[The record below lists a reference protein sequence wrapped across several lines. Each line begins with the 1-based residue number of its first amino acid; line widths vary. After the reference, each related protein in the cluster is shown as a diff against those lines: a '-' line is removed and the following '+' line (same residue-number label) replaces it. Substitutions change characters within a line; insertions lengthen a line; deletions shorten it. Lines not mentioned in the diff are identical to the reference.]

1 MVDSQYRELAPK
13 VSSEDGGDTGASP
26 RSSKTLVRVLSATVI
41 ALALIIGVGVRV
53 VRLDKMPPALNQ
65 DEACDGYDAYSVLT
79 TGRDHHG
86 NFMPIVMQGFNDY
99 RMPLLQYSLV
109 PLVGAFGLKTEVV
122 RLGAA
127 IWGILDLAAIV
138 CLAGLMLGWPGAA
151 AAAVFGA
158 LSPWHLSFSRFGQEA
173 ITGSA
178 TVTLAILCLFAWL
191 SRRKTRYLILT
202 GIFLGLSLYSYSVAR
217 LATPLIIVLLTILY
231 RRELKLAW
239 PKPLIALSIVV
250 VFAIPQIVI
259 TLRHPA
265 EMQAQFHNL
274 SLFNPEVIC
283 AGCSSEQTKL
293 ATKSIPY
300 LLAANFASNFTAS
313 FLFLK
318 GDRGDPWTMLHPPN
332 FGELLPEQAPLL
344 ILGLIALFSERRRR
358 VAILILGWLMIA
370 ALPATVI
377 KPLGASS
384 PEAGKMP
391 TPYVLLNPNPEI
403 SPAPFTPSLL
413 LAHADSRHDILAVVP
428 WIVLS
433 ALGFVVLLDL
443 TRDFPI
449 FQAGAVVLLLA
460 GVAFHSSRYLRYY
473 FEDFPAIAAP
483 YFQYGIK
490 EFLQTIDRGY
500 SRDLPVV
507 ITPRINQPYIYVLF
521 FEQYPPAKYQQDTV
535 VQRPGLFS
543 RVSGFDRYRFVPP
556 QLPLVQLPHGIFVFQ
571 GGERTILPPAVPI
584 FYPDGGIAY
593 KIVVK

>member
-13 VSSEDGGDTGASP
+13 VSSEDGEDTGASP
-26 RSSKTLVRVLSATVI
+26 RSSKTLVKVLSATVI

-53 VRLDKMPPALNQ
+53 ARLDKMPPALNQ
-65 DEACDGYDAYSVLT
+65 DEACDGYDAYSILR

-191 SRRKTRYLILT
+191 SRRKTRYLILS
-202 GIFLGLSLYSYSVAR
+202 GIFLGLSLYSYSVAK
-217 LATPLIIVLLTILY
+217 LFTPLIIVLLTILY
-231 RRELKLAW
+231 RRELKEAW
-239 PKPLIALSIVV
+239 PKPLIALSIVA
-250 VFAIPQIVI
+250 VFAIPQVVI
-259 TLRHPA
+259 TLRHST
-265 EMQAQFHNL
+265 EMQAQYHNL
-274 SLFNPEVIC
+274 SLFNPEAIC

-300 LLAANFASNFTAS
+300 LLVANFASNFTAS
-313 FLFLK
+313 FLFLN
-318 GDRGDPWTMLHPPN
+318 GDRGDHWTMLHPPN
-332 FGELLPEQAPLL
+332 FGELLPEQAPLVV
-344 ILGLIALFSERRRR
+344 LGLFALLSERRRR
-358 VAILILGWLMIA
+358 IAILILGWLIIA
-370 ALPATVI
+370 ALPAALI
-377 KPLGASS
+377 KPLGASL
-384 PEAGKMP
+384 PESGKMP
-391 TPYVLLNPNPEI
+391 TPYVLLNTRIP
-403 SPAPFTPSLL
+403 PAPVTPSLL
-413 LAHADSRHDILAVVP
+413 LGHADSRHDILAVVP
-428 WIVLS
+428 WILLS

-443 TRDFPI
+443 TRDLPVL
-449 FQAGAVVLLLA
+449 QTLAMVLLLA
-460 GVAFHSSRYLRYY
+460 GVVFHSSRYLRYY

-490 EFLQTIDRGY
+490 EVLQTIDRGY

-521 FEQYPPAKYQQDTV
+521 FEQYAPAKYQQGTV
-535 VQRPGLFS
+535 VQQPGLNS
-543 RVSGFDRYRFVPP
+543 RVEGFDRYRFVPP
-556 QLPLVQLPHGIFVFQ
+556 LWTLMQLPHGIFVFE
-571 GGERTILPPAVPI
+571 GGERTLLPPDGLI
-584 FYPDGGIAY
+584 RYPDGNVAY